1 MRKKST
7 LNSKFWYNPQKHKLK
22 LQKKFEGV
30 LLGQWE
36 ADQDVKEMG
45 HVEILEDEEDEE
57 QDDEDGEDLDIDEL
71 KLEEDPR

>member
-1 MRKKST
+1 M
-7 LNSKFWYNPQKHKLK
+7 LW
-22 LQKKFEGV
+22 
-30 LLGQWE
+30 QWE

-57 QDDEDGEDLDIDEL
+57 NDDEDGEDLDIDEL

>member
-1 MRKKST
+1 
-7 LNSKFWYNPQKHKLK
+7 
-22 LQKKFEGV
+22 
-30 LLGQWE
+30 
-36 ADQDVKEMG
+36 MG